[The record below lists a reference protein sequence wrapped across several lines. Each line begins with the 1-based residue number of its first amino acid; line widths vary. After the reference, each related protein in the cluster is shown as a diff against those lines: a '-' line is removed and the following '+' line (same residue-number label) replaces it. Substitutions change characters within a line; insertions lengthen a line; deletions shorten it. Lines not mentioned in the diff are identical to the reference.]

1 MQNNVAHNI
10 VLDINNW
17 NINNF
22 LKLFVYWIIMWR
34 SVCEVLWIRS
44 EQVSLIAFST
54 ISESAIQHIWIS
66 KKNESCIWMNCRLYP
81 THDGHASDILYV
93 YCSCTCVGAWD
104 WETKTRAKEWKRDRV
119 VILLSSG
126 RCLHWFPKAPDI
138 FMSLA
143 GKMLLFTVYVLGI
156 SCHGN
161 GFRALLKPM
170 KAGLPREMS
179 GKRDKLLWRLSDDDL
194 SMYMF
199 APCVGVVFHTIPSFS
214 VQFCL
219 SSDKIYANI
228 WIKHWNE
235 IKIFKHIM
243 KSESCY

>member
-1 MQNNVAHNI
+1 MDMPQTFFMFI
-10 VLDINNW
+10 VPARVWKHGIE
-17 NINNF
+17 
-22 LKLFVYWIIMWR
+22 R
-34 SVCEVLWIRS
+34 
-44 EQVSLIAFST
+44 Q
-54 ISESAIQHIWIS
+54 
-66 KKNESCIWMNCRLYP
+66 RL
-81 THDGHASDILYV
+81 
-93 YCSCTCVGAWD
+93 
-104 WETKTRAKEWKRDRV
+104 EKRDRV

-161 GFRALLKPM
+161 GFRAPSKPM

-179 GKRDKLLWRLSDDDL
+179 GTRDKLLWRLADDDL

-199 APCVGVVFHTIPSFS
+199 APCVGVVFHPIPSFS

-228 WIKHWNE
+228 
-235 IKIFKHIM
+235 
-243 KSESCY
+243 

>member
-1 MQNNVAHNI
+1 M
-10 VLDINNW
+10 
-17 NINNF
+17 
-22 LKLFVYWIIMWR
+22 
-34 SVCEVLWIRS
+34 S
-44 EQVSLIAFST
+44 
-54 ISESAIQHIWIS
+54 
-66 KKNESCIWMNCRLYP
+66 
-81 THDGHASDILYV
+81 HASEWTAGFTQHTMDMPPTFFMFIV
-93 YCSCTCVGAWD
+93 TARV
-104 WETKTRAKEWKRDRV
+104 WEHGIERQRLEKRDRV

-179 GKRDKLLWRLSDDDL
+179 GTRDKLLWRLSDDDL

-199 APCVGVVFHTIPSFS
+199 ALCVS

-235 IKIFKHIM
+235 IKIFKHIRERELLLVP
-243 KSESCY
+243 KGLPSLEANHDKQNS